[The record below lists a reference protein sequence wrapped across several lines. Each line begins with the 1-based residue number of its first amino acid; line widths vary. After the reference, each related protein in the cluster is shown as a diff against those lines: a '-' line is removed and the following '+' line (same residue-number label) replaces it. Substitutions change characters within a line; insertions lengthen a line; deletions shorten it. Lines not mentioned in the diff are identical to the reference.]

1 MFIAAAFA
9 LLAAAQPEPVDSDL
23 SCVVDRIPAETR
35 AAIIGEAI
43 SGTGGP
49 VRQAFLDA
57 TAACARERSWNDA
70 FSTGVGRI
78 AMALVLGQE
87 AETVLSQNGIEPQ
100 FVHDWF
106 ERQPD
111 TIQRSEPSEETG
123 TALILHLES
132 QGIAMDRLQ
141 ANAPTIG
148 IMLGALNMIERIG
161 AGLE

>member
-9 LLAAAQPEPVDSDL
+9 LLAVAQPEPVEADL
-23 SCVVDRIPAETR
+23 SCIVDRISPATR
-35 AAIIGEAI
+35 AAAIGEAI
-43 SGTGGP
+43 SGTSGP
-49 VRQAFLDA
+49 VRQAFRDA
-57 TAACARERSWNDA
+57 TTACARERSWSDE

-78 AMALVLGQE
+78 AVALVLGEE

-100 FVHDWF
+100 LVHDWF

-111 TIQRSEPSEETG
+111 SVKRSEPTEETG
-123 TALILHLES
+123 TALVLHLES

-148 IMLGALNMIERIG
+148 IMLGALMMIERIG
-161 AGLE
+161 AGVE